1 MFFIYKLLKFLIVAD
16 QVDRAIKRRNKDKE
30 EKV

>member
-16 QVDRAIKRRNKDKE
+16 QVDRAIKRRNKARE
-30 EKV
+30 EKI